1 MPNEIRSNSPEG
13 GPDGDATR
21 LTMLEQLDTDLFR
34 NRFSEYERSDHLFGG
49 QVMAQSLAAATATI
63 DEGVAHSLHGYF
75 LRAGSAGQR
84 IIFNVER
91 TRDGRSFATRRVV
104 AVQNGT
110 PIFHLECSFHRGE
123 PGFGH
128 QDPLPLDVPPPEGLE
143 PMAAAA
149 DRLADRLPE
158 STVRILKHLRLIE
171 ARPVDPEQLLRQDR
185 PARRRFWVRIPSA
198 ANSGDPAVHQQLL
211 AYLSDYWLAG
221 TTLVPHP
228 IRMAGPELF
237 MASLDHAMWFHAPH
251 RVDDWLL
258 YDCDSPWAGEGRGLA
273 RGALYARDGRL
284 VASTAQE
291 ALMRL
296 R

>member
-1 MPNEIRSNSPEG
+1 MTERNHDNPPEG
-13 GPDGDATR
+13 GPEGDATR
-21 LTMLEQLDTDLFR
+21 LVALEELDTDLFR
-34 NRFSEYERSDHLFGG
+34 NRFSEYERNDHLFGG

-63 DEGVAHSLHGYF
+63 EAGVAHSLHGYF

-104 AVQNGT
+104 AVQSGI

-123 PGFGH
+123 PGFDH
-128 QDPLPLDVPPPEGLE
+128 QEPPPLDVPQPDDLPT
-143 PMAAAA
+143 MAEAA
-149 DRLADRLPE
+149 DMMADRLPG

-185 PARRRFWVRIPSA
+185 PARRRFWVRVPSA
-198 ANSGDPAVHQQLL
+198 ANSADPTVHQQLL

-228 IRMAGPELF
+228 VRMAGPELF
-237 MASLDHAMWFHAPH
+237 MASLDHAMWFHSPH

-258 YDCDSPWAGEGRGLA
+258 YDCDSPQAGNGRGLA
-273 RGALYARDGRL
+273 RGALYTRAGDL
-284 VASTAQE
+284 IASTAQE